1 MPSQNLLILLL
12 AHIACLRC
20 STLMH
25 YVSSLCKF
33 TVSLLLFGFCLTGM
47 FSRITLRPARYTKAN
62 LWNFFQASRCP
73 SCNPAS
79 GIRAWTV
86 NRMTIKI
93 MLKFLR
99 VLGKMLVYYNENCA
113 VCIYSNLHR
122 GVSKLSCHLSCVTQ
136 VGDIL
141 FAAWFFT
148 TKTSFG
154 AVASCLNVS

>member
-113 VCIYSNLHR
+113 VCIYGNLHLA
-122 GVSKLSCHLSCVTQ
+122 VWKTQ
-136 VGDIL
+136 L
-141 FAAWFFT
+141 PSELYNSSWWHFAAWFST

-154 AVASCLNVS
+154 AVASCLNLS